1 MSTQVEKPI
10 RFYLYENKTPTNS
23 YIHMSKKY
31 LSTPPFVTTKH
42 DLEEEKPSNL
52 EINVA
57 SSVACSADGQ
67 IVYMTD
73 SNGLWK
79 SEDGGQ
85 TWLAL
90 IEKS

>member
-1 MSTQVEKPI
+1 
-10 RFYLYENKTPTNS
+10 
-23 YIHMSKKY
+23 MSKKY
-31 LSTPPFVTTKH
+31 LPPSFVTTTSQ
-42 DLEEEKPSNL
+42 EEKPSNL